1 MKSEELL
8 KAVGKIDDELIEA
21 AEMKKD
27 SKTLHQLKETKERKI
42 SFKPFV
48 KTAAVLV
55 CAFALGIGLL
65 STGLRAGKAA
75 PMDMAETEEAY
86 DMNYG
91 AADGVYEY
99 ATDISA
105 SEEQK
110 LKAESARVREEKLV
124 YNASL
129 SLQTTEYD
137 KAYEELKALAEK
149 LGGYFESTNVYNGN
163 YNATSQH
170 KNGSFV
176 VRIPVDKYDQ
186 FMSEASSSWHVA
198 SKSENVQKITD
209 AYYELEDRIN
219 TLRIKEERLQDL
231 LKQASSLS
239 DIIELENSLSNT
251 EYELNSLL
259 NQIKGMDNQVEY
271 ATIYIDLSQVTQLG
285 DTIGSEGFGRRLVR
299 AFKNGITNFAEGIA
313 DFVVWMGYNIIE
325 IIIAV
330 AVIFIIIKFH
340 LIRRLINWIKK

>member
-1 MKSEELL
+1 
-8 KAVGKIDDELIEA
+8 
-21 AEMKKD
+21 
-27 SKTLHQLKETKERKI
+27 
-42 SFKPFV
+42 
-48 KTAAVLV
+48 
-55 CAFALGIGLL
+55 
-65 STGLRAGKAA
+65 
-75 PMDMAETEEAY
+75 
-86 DMNYG
+86 
-91 AADGVYEY
+91 
-99 ATDISA
+99 
-105 SEEQK
+105 
-110 LKAESARVREEKLV
+110 
-124 YNASL
+124 
-129 SLQTTEYD
+129 
-137 KAYEELKALAEK
+137 
-149 LGGYFESTNVYNGN
+149 
-163 YNATSQH
+163 
-170 KNGSFV
+170 
-176 VRIPVDKYDQ
+176 
-186 FMSEASSSWHVA
+186 MSEASSSWHVA

-313 DFVVWMGYNIIE
+313 DFVVWMGYNVIE
-325 IIIAV
+325 IIIAA
-330 AVIFIIIKFH
+330 AVILIIVKFH